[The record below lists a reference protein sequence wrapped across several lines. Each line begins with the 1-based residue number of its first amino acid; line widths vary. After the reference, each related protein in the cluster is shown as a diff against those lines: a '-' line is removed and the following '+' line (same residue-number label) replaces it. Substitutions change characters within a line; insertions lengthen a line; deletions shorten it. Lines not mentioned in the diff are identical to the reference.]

1 MITCCARIR
10 DTKNVHGKT
19 LVMHKG
25 NQNFWIGNKNLEKNQ
40 LYCDIRSFW
49 HPFHLHGKT
58 HLHSICTQMQI
69 MDKTTLPAVSDA
81 KFSDIFRTRHIT
93 SAEIVD
99 KDSHL
104 NERNYKK
111 ATILCIVCGLH
122 ANSYITYYIS
132 ICIVTIKTA
141 FNPGVI
147 KKKRKM
153 WHCYTFFSFSIESD
167 P

>member
-1 MITCCARIR
+1 
-10 DTKNVHGKT
+10 
-19 LVMHKG
+19 
-25 NQNFWIGNKNLEKNQ
+25 
-40 LYCDIRSFW
+40 
-49 HPFHLHGKT
+49 
-58 HLHSICTQMQI
+58 MQI

-111 ATILCIVCGLH
+111 TTILWVVCELH
-122 ANSYITYYIS
+122 ANSYITYIY

-141 FNPGVI
+141 FNSGVI

-153 WHCYTFFSFSIESD
+153 
-167 P
+167 

>member
-1 MITCCARIR
+1 
-10 DTKNVHGKT
+10 
-19 LVMHKG
+19 
-25 NQNFWIGNKNLEKNQ
+25 
-40 LYCDIRSFW
+40 
-49 HPFHLHGKT
+49 
-58 HLHSICTQMQI
+58 MQI

-111 ATILCIVCGLH
+111 ETILCPVCELH
-122 ANSYITYYIS
+122 ANSSIYLLY
-132 ICIVTIKTA
+132 ICIVIIKTV

-153 WHCYTFFSFSIESD
+153 
-167 P
+167 